1 MKCKTKSYRSAA
13 ALFALAA
20 GTLFSVVAAVQA
32 PVSAAGPSYPMVC
45 RGGGNMQ
52 ADFTSDGH
60 IQLYFSAGRHG
71 AGVAPPRPGECTW
84 LDRGLRSGEPRTLIW
99 NSRERVYVKARFH
112 ANGRLSRFHYVSGS
126 RRRWDQFRY
135 LVDKVRS
142 NQVFHLHARQETCRG
157 RKCPFLSVKR
167 VGP

>member
-1 MKCKTKSYRSAA
+1 MKRKASANRSAA
-13 ALFALAA
+13 MLFTLAA
-20 GTLFSVVAAVQA
+20 GTFFSLILAVQA

-52 ADFTSDGH
+52 ADFMSNGH

-71 AGVAPPRPGECTW
+71 AGTAPPRPGECTW
-84 LDRGLRSGEPRTLIW
+84 LDRGLRPGEPRSLVW
-99 NSRERVYVKARFH
+99 NSRERVNVKARFH
-112 ANGRLSRFHYVSGS
+112 ANGRLSGFHYVNGS

-142 NQVFHLHARQETCRG
+142 DHVFHLHARQETCSG